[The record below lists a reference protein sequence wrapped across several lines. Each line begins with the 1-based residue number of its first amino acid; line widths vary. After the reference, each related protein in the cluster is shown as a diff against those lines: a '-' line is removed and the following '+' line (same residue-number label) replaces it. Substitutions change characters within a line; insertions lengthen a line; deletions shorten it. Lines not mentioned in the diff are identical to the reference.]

1 MAKKDMTIEEKRLR
15 RNNLIVAGV
24 LTAIAL
30 TGILVPLIYYT
41 GITVP
46 K

>member
-15 RNNLIVAGV
+15 RNNLIVAAI

-30 TGILVPLIYYT
+30 TGILVPLLYYT
-41 GITVP
+41 GISVP

>member
-15 RNNLIVAGV
+15 RNNLIVAAI

-30 TGILVPLIYYT
+30 TGILVPLLYYT

-46 K
+46 Q

>member
-1 MAKKDMTIEEKRLR
+1 MTKKHMTIEEKRLR
-15 RNNLIVAGV
+15 RNNLIVAGI

-30 TGILVPLIYYT
+30 TGILVPLLYYT
-41 GITVP
+41 EITVP